1 MMSYLWILLLGSLLA
16 SRATAQE
23 EDGPVPEISDD
34 AEVSLDDAEAETE
47 AVNTDAEEPQLDE
60 ELEPAADDPET
71 PEAMTPTASDPEVAP
86 PAGDGDPEEESEE
99 TNTDAADAPVEG
111 EEEETTTITADL
123 PADIGEEISTTAEP
137 EPLETTAPTEEE
149 NPEASGEA
157 ATPTPADEQ
166 VVTTTTTTA
175 ILPEQEISTTTTP
188 PPFPVVPV
196 REAKQTTITPTTTPS
211 TTTTPPTPAP
221 TPTLT
226 TTAEVKEILVVT
238 EAPSDP
244 EEVTPA
250 SGADETTFIDNY
262 ADQVEEKVLNPVKDS
277 RKIFASLP
285 LDAASHDT
293 PETDETSSK
302 PLAAVLSGIVVSA
315 VGAVAAYFT
324 YQKKKLCFKNR
335 QEADPEAG
343 NKGEK
348 ADPAEAKSNPE
359 ALAPLVDQKS

>member
-23 EDGPVPEISDD
+23 EDDPVPEISDD
-34 AEVSLDDAEAETE
+34 AEVSLDDAEAEME

-60 ELEPAADDPET
+60 ELDPAADDPET
-71 PEAMTPTASDPEVAP
+71 PEVMTPTASDPEVAP
-86 PAGDGDPEEESEE
+86 PAGDGDPEEGSEE

-123 PADIGEEISTTAEP
+123 PGDIGEEISTTAEP
-137 EPLETTAPTEEE
+137 DPLETTAPTEEE
-149 NPEASGEA
+149 NLEASGEA

-166 VVTTTTTTA
+166 IVTTTTTA
-175 ILPEQEISTTTTP
+175 ILLEQEISTTTTP
-188 PPFPVVPV
+188 LPFPVVPV
-196 REAKQTTITPTTTPS
+196 GEAEQTTITPTTTLS
-211 TTTTPPTPAP
+211 TTTTPSTPAP
-221 TPTLT
+221 TPALR
-226 TTAEVKEILVVT
+226 TTAEAKEIPLVT

-250 SGADETTFIDNY
+250 SGADESAIVVKY
-262 ADQVEEKVLNPVKDS
+262 ADQVEEKVLNPVKDP

-285 LDAASHDT
+285 DDAASHNT